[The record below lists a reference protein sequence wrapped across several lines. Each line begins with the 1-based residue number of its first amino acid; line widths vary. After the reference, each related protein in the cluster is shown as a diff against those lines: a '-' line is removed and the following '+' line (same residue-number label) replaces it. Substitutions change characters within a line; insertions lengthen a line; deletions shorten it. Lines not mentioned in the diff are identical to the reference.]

1 MTQLKKTQA
10 HVSVWGLLMASHKY
24 RSALLDALTGKEVP
38 IETTPQ
44 EMLSLMGVKAPSHPL
59 LAFSDDE
66 LPPKEA
72 TQTNLYKSPSNA

>member
-1 MTQLKKTQA
+1 
-10 HVSVWGLLMASHKY
+10 MASHKHH
-24 RSALLDALTGKEVP
+24 SALLYASNGKELP

-44 EMLSLMGVKAPSHPL
+44 EMLSLIGVKAPSHPL
-59 LAFSDDE
+59 FAFSDDE

>member
-10 HVSVWGLLMASHKY
+10 HVSIWGLLMASHKY

-38 IETTPQ
+38 IPQ
-44 EMLSLMGVKAPSHPL
+44 EMLSRMGVKAPSHPL